1 MGHCSNP
8 LSNMFDQIVGNDSEC
23 RRGRRG
29 RLTID
34 HRKIASYGTFHHW
47 VVGNLSQQRQ
57 VSPDILGEKFFERR
71 DVHVGASGKSI
82 EY

>member
-1 MGHCSNP
+1 MGLCSHP
-8 LSNMFDQIVGNDSEC
+8 LSNMLDQIVGNDSEC

-34 HRKIASYGTFHHW
+34 HWKKHSYGTFHHW
-47 VVGNLSQQRQ
+47 VVRDLSQQRQ
-57 VSPDILGEKFFERR
+57 MPPNILGEKFFERR